1 MDKKN
6 DELKTD
12 QILTRIDKNI
22 KLLQYSLSKIVTT
35 FKDFHILLTP
45 QNPVC
50 IDLIEQTPIY
60 CKIDTRGRVPPV
72 KVQIEFK
79 DAP

>member
-1 MDKKN
+1 MTSKFDGQN
-6 DELKTD
+6 TD

-45 QNPVC
+45 
-50 IDLIEQTPIY
+50 
-60 CKIDTRGRVPPV
+60 
-72 KVQIEFK
+72 
-79 DAP
+79 